1 MASSQDLS
9 GTVQPGRGLGA
20 GLMVDRSV
28 MKLLRELSGFEIVPG
43 TLNVHLP
50 RPLDRGSN
58 WRYVAAAVISPDWE
72 AQSGQAGYFLAPV
85 VIAGRYRGLAFQA
98 DEPGD
103 PGYPSDQVEI
113 FCEVHLRDALGL
125 VDGDTVAVRVNG

>member
-1 MASSQDLS
+1 
-9 GTVQPGRGLGA
+9 
-20 GLMVDRSV
+20 

-50 RPLDRGSN
+50 RPLDRGLELALCG
-58 WRYVAAAVISPDWE
+58 RCRDQPDWE

-85 VIAGRYRGLAFQA
+85 VIAGVTAASRSRPN
-98 DEPGD
+98 EPGD